1 MFRCS
6 LRVCVCLGGFFIIY
20 IFFMTL
26 SRVLGGFDNLSL
38 ALDRSLS
45 LGNKLKININLQ
57 GGVVGGHLL
66 EEFR

>member
-1 MFRCS
+1 
-6 LRVCVCLGGFFIIY
+6 
-20 IFFMTL
+20 MTL

-57 GGVVGGHLL
+57 GVVVGGHLL